1 MLSWLI
7 AKTEFT
13 MLFIDD
19 GDIFRPSTGDAEQQF
34 QIVSWVPTE
43 RIETERTFANFVQ
56 LAYRGRQ
63 KRKKNP
69 AVT

>member
-19 GDIFRPSTGDAEQQF
+19 GDISLPSTGDAEQQF
-34 QIVSWVPTE
+34 HIECWVPTV

-56 LAYRGRQ
+56 LAHRGRQ
-63 KRKKNP
+63 KRKKYP